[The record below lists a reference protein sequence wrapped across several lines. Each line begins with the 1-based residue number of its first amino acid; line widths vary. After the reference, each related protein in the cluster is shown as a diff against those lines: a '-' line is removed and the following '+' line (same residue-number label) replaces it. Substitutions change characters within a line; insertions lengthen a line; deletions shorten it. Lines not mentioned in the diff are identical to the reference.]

1 MLLDEQVNS
10 HTCPSSGLPF
20 VLCSGG
26 GGGQFNLDRLDGDEK
41 ENQED
46 AREWSLTRNDQDLR
60 IERSS
65 VYLSV
70 RPTSGSERVIMT
82 KHFDATQKCISLIDI
97 ALELDLAD
105 LLHSYNANIFF

>member
-1 MLLDEQVNS
+1 M
-10 HTCPSSGLPF
+10 
-20 VLCSGG
+20 LCSGG

-70 RPTSGSERVIMT
+70 HPTSGSERVIMT
-82 KHFDATQKCISLIDI
+82 MHFDATQKCISLIDI
-97 ALELDLAD
+97 DWNLISLTCCTHTMQTSSSSFHLYY
-105 LLHSYNANIFF
+105 S